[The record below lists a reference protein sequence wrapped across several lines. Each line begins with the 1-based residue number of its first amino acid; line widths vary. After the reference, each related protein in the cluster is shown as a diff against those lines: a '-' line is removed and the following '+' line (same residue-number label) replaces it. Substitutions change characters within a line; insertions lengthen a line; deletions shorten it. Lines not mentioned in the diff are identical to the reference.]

1 MSFKRVVVTGLGSV
15 TPIGNTVAEMWQNLL
30 AGVSGAGPISHFDHS
45 KHKVHFAC
53 EVKNYNPADYF
64 EKKEIRKLDPSV
76 QFAKVAAR
84 ECMADSGLDLDKVDR
99 DKIGVIISSGIGG
112 LASFEDEIGDFYASE
127 SRVPR
132 FSPNFVPKILCNI
145 ASGHVSID
153 FGLRGPN
160 FGAISACA
168 SSANA
173 IGTAYD
179 MIRIG
184 RATAMVVGGTEA
196 AITPG
201 SIGGFG
207 VMRALSTNN
216 DEYQTASRAFSG
228 SRDGFVMGEGSGC
241 LLIEDLDHAIKRG
254 AKIYA
259 EIIGYGASSDSYH
272 LTAPHPEG
280 AGAILAM
287 QNAIDEAGINPSDI
301 DYINAHGTST
311 PMGDLCEIK
320 AIKKVFGE
328 HAYNL
333 NISSTKT
340 MTGHLLGASGAL
352 ESIISVKAI
361 QNNIVPPTINHR
373 EDDLDPNIDYKM
385 NFTFNKAQKRKID
398 IALSNSFGFGGQNAC
413 LVFKRYAE

>member
-1 MSFKRVVVTGLGSV
+1 MSFKRVVVTGLGSI
-15 TPIGNTVAEMWQNLL
+15 TPIGNTVAEMWQSLL

-53 EVKNYNPADYF
+53 EVKNLNPADHF

-76 QFAKVAAR
+76 QFARIAAR
-84 ECMADSGLDLDKVDR
+84 ECLADAKMDLSSVDK
-99 DKIGVIISSGIGG
+99 DKIGVIIASGIGG
-112 LASFEDEIGDFYASE
+112 LAAFEDEVGYFYASE
-127 SRVPR
+127 DRVPR
-132 FSPNFVPKILCNI
+132 FNPYFIPKILGNI
-145 ASGHVSID
+145 ASGHVSIE

-160 FGAISACA
+160 FGVVSACA

-184 RATAMVVGGTEA
+184 RANAMVVGGTEA

-201 SIGGFG
+201 SIGGFS

-216 DEYQTASRAFSG
+216 EEYATASRAFSG
-228 SRDGFVMGEGSGC
+228 SRDGFVMGEGAGC
-241 LLIEDLDHAIKRG
+241 LLLEDLDHALSRG

-259 EIIGYGASSDSYH
+259 ELVGYAASSDAYH
-272 LTAPHPEG
+272 ITATHPDGDG
-280 AGAILAM
+280 ATIVM
-287 QNAIDEAGINPSDI
+287 QNALSEAGLKPTDV

-311 PMGDLCEIK
+311 PIGDLSEIK
-320 AIKKVFGE
+320 AIRKVFGD

-340 MTGHLLGASGAL
+340 MTGHLLGAAGAL
-352 ESIISVKAI
+352 ESVIAVKTI
-361 QNNIVPPTINHR
+361 ENNIIPPTINHR
-373 EDDLDPNIDYKM
+373 EDDIDLNIDYRM
-385 NFTFNKAQKRKID
+385 NFTFNKAQKRKVD
-398 IALSNSFGFGGQNAC
+398 VVLSNSFGFGGQNAC

>member
-53 EVKNYNPADYF
+53 EVKNFNPADHF

-76 QFAKVAAR
+76 QFARVAAR
-84 ECMADSGLDLDKVDR
+84 ECLADSGLDFNSVDKNN
-99 DKIGVIISSGIGG
+99 IGVIIASGIGG
-112 LASFEDEIGDFYASE
+112 LAAFEDEVGYYYASE
-127 SRVPR
+127 DRI
-132 FSPNFVPKILCNI
+132 PKFNPYFIPKVLGNI
-145 ASGHVSID
+145 ASGHVSIE
-153 FGLRGPN
+153 FGLKGPN
-160 FGAISACA
+160 FGVVSACA

-184 RATAMVVGGTEA
+184 RANAMVVGGTEA

-201 SIGGFG
+201 SIGGFS

-216 DEYQTASRAFSG
+216 DEPTTASRPFSG

-241 LLIEDLDHAIKRG
+241 LLLEELDHAINRG

-259 EIIGYGASSDSYH
+259 ELVGYAASSDAYH
-272 LTAPHPEG
+272 ITATHPDGDG
-280 AGAILAM
+280 AAMVM
-287 QNAIDEAGINPSDI
+287 QNALKDAGLKPTDV

-311 PMGDLCEIK
+311 PIGDLSEIK
-320 AIKKVFGE
+320 AIRKVFGD

-333 NISSTKT
+333 NISSTKS
-340 MTGHLLGASGAL
+340 MTGHLLGAAGAL
-352 ESIISVKAI
+352 ESVIAVKSME
-361 QNNIVPPTINHR
+361 NNIVPPTIHHR
-373 EDDLDPNIDYKM
+373 EDDIDLNIDYRM
-385 NFTFNKAQKRKID
+385 NFTFNTPQKREINVVM
-398 IALSNSFGFGGQNAC
+398 SNSFGFGGQNAC
-413 LVFKRYAE
+413 LVFKRYAK